1 MKLEQVRDWLRGG
14 EANEGRLSVDDATL
28 KSMADAI
35 DAHLTTPPEIPV
47 SAGEAVA
54 WVHRASEDNI
64 ISARNKA
71 DIAKLEGIRGEA
83 AKAWDK
89 PLYATPPPPAGF
101 RVVTDAS
108 ARTAFN
114 DGVLLALQVLN
125 AAGNGGDAH
134 YMELLKCVDHRE
146 LLQRA
151 SDEEMLDL
159 TDIEKWI
166 AYGIETRS
174 LAAHDAGG
182 V

>member
-1 MKLEQVRDWLRGG
+1 MTELSLERRLRACIAEKYERFVLDRG
-14 EANEGRLSVDDATL
+14 EQIRVLALLERET
-28 KSMADAI
+28 
-35 DAHLTTPPEIPV
+35 PV
-47 SAGEAVA
+47 SAGEPVA
-54 WVHRASEDNI
+54 YRYRHADELGKWMVFQSRAR
-64 ISARNKA
+64 A
-71 DIAKLEGIRGEA
+71 EA
-83 AKAWDK
+83 LAESGLVVE
-89 PLYATPPPPAGF
+89 PIYATPPPPAGF
-101 RVVTDAS
+101 RVAPES
-108 ARTAFN
+108 AVRNAFN

-151 SDEEMLDL
+151 RDEEMLDL

-166 AYGIETRS
+166 AYGIETRR